1 MKRFLAT
8 LMLIFAA
15 ILVYPQTEGRYQDL
29 VTALRR
35 IAEEKDDVQRLA
47 QYDSLAREFGI
58 ATPYGASP
66 ITAVFDIC
74 GLKTLSMPYNE
85 VLGWWE

>member
-1 MKRFLAT
+1 MGGGTT
-8 LMLIFAA
+8 L
-15 ILVYPQTEGRYQDL
+15 V
-29 VTALRR
+29 
-35 IAEEKDDVQRLA
+35 
-47 QYDSLAREFGI
+47 ARC
-58 ATPYGASP
+58 TPYGASP